1 MTGFCNTVRYDGPMS
16 RPGRPATGETPMR
29 SFRMGPVWDEARTV
43 AKERNENLRDVIE
56 RYLRRYIAA
65 HKGKT
70 D

>member
-1 MTGFCNTVRYDGPMS
+1 
-16 RPGRPATGETPMR
+16 
-29 SFRMGPVWDEARTV
+29 MGPVWDEARTV